1 MKFLTWLKKWAWLIL
16 AITAFVTGII
26 VAICLGRGGKQES
39 VPIKQFTKKAVE
51 KVLEIEAKAEEEKK
65 KVRAEADAEREK
77 IEDIKSD
84 PEPVRRRRRVADW
97 LADNL

>member
-1 MKFLTWLKKWAWLIL
+1 MKWLTWLKKWAWLIL

-51 KVLEIEAKAEEEKK
+51 KVQEIDAKAEEEKK
-65 KVRAEADAEREK
+65 KIRAEADEERK
-77 IEDIKSD
+77 VVEDIKND
-84 PEPVRRRRRVADW
+84 PQPVRRRRKVADW
-97 LADNL
+97 IADNL

>member
-39 VPIKQFTKKAVE
+39 VPIKAVE
-51 KVLEIEAKAEEEKK
+51 KVLEIEAQAEEEKK
-65 KVRAEADAEREK
+65 KVLAEADAEREK